1 MKSFGSV
8 CILLLAGISML
19 PAPAAGREY
28 HVSVAGSDTAAGTA
42 DAPFR
47 SISKAAQKA
56 MPGDVVTVHEGLYR
70 ERITPPRGGT
80 ADARIVY
87 RAAPGETAEIRGSEM
102 VTGWENVKEDTWKAV
117 LPNTFFGDYNPFADP
132 IRGDWFAPKGRPH
145 HTAAVYLNGE
155 WLIEAAALEEVLNP
169 EDADL
174 AWLHQAGRNF
184 LLNVA
189 WLRPDS
195 AGEKTPATAFARK
208 SGTQN
213 ASCQEGGDCIGFI
226 QHGHWV
232 LYEGVDFGEESRQM
246 AIRAASATAG
256 GIIEVRIGGP
266 DGRVI
271 GQCAVPNTGGWQ
283 SWRTFKVETDPV
295 SGRKPVCLV
304 FRDRDPVT
312 HGKDAPLWFAE
323 VEGDTTTIHAQFK
336 GVNPNEET
344 VEVNVRRTVFYPAEP
359 GVDYITVRGFILRH
373 AATQWAPPT
382 AEQIGLI
389 GTHWSKGWIIEDNI
403 ISHSRCTGIT
413 LGKYGDQW
421 DNTSEDTAEG
431 YVDTINRALE
441 NGWSRDNIGSHIVRN
456 NTISHCEQAGLV
468 GSMGAVFSTIA
479 GNTIHDIHV
488 QQFFTG
494 AEMAGIK
501 IHAAIDTTISDNRI
515 YRTCRG
521 IWLDWMTQGTRVT
534 RNLLYENTGEDLFV
548 EVNHGPFLVD
558 NNFFLSRVSLLDMSQ
573 GGAYAHNLMTGS
585 LVPRPELNRETP
597 YHPAHTT
604 AVAGLRNIEGGDS
617 RFFNNIFAGGNGL
630 VEYRKAALPMYMAG
644 NVYMN
649 GARPVKA
656 EEDAVVFDNI
666 NPGVRI
672 EETEDAVYLHLSLET
687 GWRGDITRA
696 PVTSER
702 LGKAAIPELPWE
714 NPDGTPVRIDSD
726 YSGRKRDGDN
736 PPPGPLLPAAGE
748 DRIKVWPK

>member
-1 MKSFGSV
+1 
-8 CILLLAGISML
+8 
-19 PAPAAGREY
+19 
-28 HVSVAGSDTAAGTA
+28 
-42 DAPFR
+42 
-47 SISKAAQKA
+47 
-56 MPGDVVTVHEGLYR
+56 
-70 ERITPPRGGT
+70 
-80 ADARIVY
+80 
-87 RAAPGETAEIRGSEM
+87 
-102 VTGWENVKEDTWKAV
+102 
-117 LPNTFFGDYNPFADP
+117 
-132 IRGDWFAPKGRPH
+132 
-145 HTAAVYLNGE
+145 
-155 WLIEAAALEEVLNP
+155 
-169 EDADL
+169 
-174 AWLHQAGRNF
+174 
-184 LLNVA
+184 
-189 WLRPDS
+189 
-195 AGEKTPATAFARK
+195 
-208 SGTQN
+208 
-213 ASCQEGGDCIGFI
+213 
-226 QHGHWV
+226 
-232 LYEGVDFGEESRQM
+232 
-246 AIRAASATAG
+246 
-256 GIIEVRIGGP
+256 
-266 DGRVI
+266 
-271 GQCAVPNTGGWQ
+271 
-283 SWRTFKVETDPV
+283 
-295 SGRKPVCLV
+295 
-304 FRDRDPVT
+304 
-312 HGKDAPLWFAE
+312 